1 MELDVFEIY
10 AILIFY
16 FILKWVPIILIITIV
31 LKALKNIKEQANEK
45 LKEYENMVKGQV
57 NEK

>member
-16 FILKWVPIILIITIV
+16 FALKLIPIIVILV
-31 LKALKNIKEQANEK
+31 VVMKVLKNIKEQASEK
-45 LKEYENMVKGQV
+45 LKQYENMVKGEV
-57 NEK
+57 EEK